1 MEVSDR
7 GQNEISTKASHL
19 HQHIS
24 KSRGLGEKQKNESQ
38 NSLVRPYL
46 PAPCSRGRRKTTG
59 LVCNATATTIIG
71 SMGLTRAA
79 ASEL

>member
-7 GQNEISTKASHL
+7 GQNEISNKTSHL

-46 PAPCSRGRRKTTG
+46 PAPLSY
-59 LVCNATATTIIG
+59 
-71 SMGLTRAA
+71 
-79 ASEL
+79 

>member
-1 MEVSDR
+1 MEVSDL
-7 GQNEISTKASHL
+7 GQNEISTKVSHL

-46 PAPCSRGRRKTTG
+46 PAPFEHQNQGNNYSHESIKF
-59 LVCNATATTIIG
+59 
-71 SMGLTRAA
+71 
-79 ASEL
+79 

>member
-1 MEVSDR
+1 MEVSDL
-7 GQNEISTKASHL
+7 GQNEISTKVSHL

-46 PAPCSRGRRKTTG
+46 PAPFYS
-59 LVCNATATTIIG
+59 
-71 SMGLTRAA
+71 
-79 ASEL
+79 